1 VNVTERIKGGS
12 IDQKF
17 HIFIRECIRH
27 KILTRWFEELSSE
40 NVQKQIM
47 KYYEPSAVVLEPEH
61 SKAME
66 HLKLYL
72 DGLDVLKL
80 KVFKARRESTEHRS
94 FLISF
99 E

>member
-1 VNVTERIKGGS
+1 
-12 IDQKF
+12 
-17 HIFIRECIRH
+17 
-27 KILTRWFEELSSE
+27 
-40 NVQKQIM
+40 M

-80 KVFKARRESTEHRS
+80 KGLKAREPSQDR
-94 FLISF
+94 LIIL